1 MSDSNETENVP
12 VPNDDVV
19 TAENTDAATEELT
32 RTAIGK
38 KGDIGGLILGLIGF
52 GALLNALVGV
62 AYLTGDYAKRAYEI
76 QYHEE
81 VLTYVNPEKG
91 KLTAEDRA
99 AIANYAVVDA
109 SNDQYKI
116 PIEHAMHLVASATP
130 AHAES
135 AAAEHVDDTHTDTKD
150 ESEQ

>member
-19 TAENTDAATEELT
+19 TAETTDAATEELT

-38 KGDIGGLILGLIGF
+38 RGDIGGLLLGLLGF

-62 AYLTGDYAKRAYEI
+62 AYLTGDYTKRAYETA
-76 QYHEE
+76 YHEK
-81 VLTYVNPEKG
+81 VLTYVNPEKA
-91 KLTAEDRA
+91 KLTSEDRA
-99 AIANYAVVDA
+99 AIANYAAVDA
-109 SNDQYKI
+109 SNGHYKI

-135 AAAEHVDDTHTDTKD
+135 EAAKHVDDNHTDTKD